1 MRNNTESNQA
11 APSGTNPEVHI
22 RSERLE
28 NVTGEVVAEKTVEA
42 ARRMVEGMPRR
53 ALEVLSG
60 GVISEII
67 LTQIMGESVI
77 TMDRLIGLLSIA
89 GVRVRVEGKRRQ
101 Q

>member
-11 APSGTNPEVHI
+11 APGRTNPEVHI

-28 NVTGEVVAEKTVEA
+28 NVTGKVVAEKTVEA
-42 ARRMVEGMPRR
+42 ARQMVENMPRR
-53 ALEVLSG
+53 DLEVLSV

-77 TMDRLIGLLSIA
+77 TMDRLISLLSIA
-89 GVRVRVEGKRRQ
+89 GVRVRGFSERRKQ
-101 Q
+101 

>member
-28 NVTGEVVAEKTVEA
+28 NVTGKVVAEKTVEA
-42 ARRMVEGMPRR
+42 ARQMVEDMRR
-53 ALEVLSG
+53 GDLEVLAG
-60 GVISEII
+60 GLIAEII

-77 TMDRLIGLLSIA
+77 KMDRLLGLLSIA
-89 GVRVRVEGKRRQ
+89 GVRVRGFSERR
-101 Q
+101 